1 MARKAIAEFTTL
13 FVAEIGKKG
22 VGDDVVGDTE
32 VVLALREIVS
42 DCVDRGEK
50 LRIYRRTWA

>member
-13 FVAEIGKKG
+13 FVAEIGEKG

-42 DCVDRGEK
+42 DRVGRGE
-50 LRIYRRTWA
+50 RRWIYRRTWA